1 VSGPTPEQ
9 QADYLVRKL
18 EQTIRER
25 RGSDGMSFRSW
36 QTIAREEIANSLRDA
51 DRRRRGWDRVIT
63 RLILTCAAS
72 LTTVGFWGAMVAIER
87 GRSGLAATITLVA
100 GLALL
105 FAASDWGLARFAVA
119 RADRRRR
126 DSLIAIED
134 LDLRIKR
141 METSLRRKAEQLEE
155 QVERERASPSRR

>member
-1 VSGPTPEQ
+1 MAVPGPTPEQ

-36 QTIAREEIANSLRDA
+36 QAIAREEIANALRDA
-51 DRRRRGWDRVIT
+51 ERRRRGWDRVVT
-63 RLILTCAAS
+63 RLILTTAAT
-72 LTTVGFWGAMVAIER
+72 LTTIGFWGALVAIDR
-87 GRSGLAATITLVA
+87 GRSGLGAIVALVA

-105 FAASDWGLARFAVA
+105 FAASDWGLARLSAA
-119 RADRRRR
+119 HADRRRR
-126 DSLIAIED
+126 ERLVAIED

-141 METSLRRKAEQLEE
+141 METNLRRKAEQLEE
-155 QVERERASPSRR
+155 QVEEAARR